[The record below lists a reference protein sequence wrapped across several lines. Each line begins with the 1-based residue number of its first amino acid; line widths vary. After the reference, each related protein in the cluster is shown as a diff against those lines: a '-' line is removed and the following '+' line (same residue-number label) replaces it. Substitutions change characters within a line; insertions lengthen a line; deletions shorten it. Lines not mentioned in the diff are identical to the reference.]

1 MYVTR
6 REIKNQ
12 YEIICYTLLMKNYT
26 PDIGLV
32 SPLHDPEAR
41 LAKAIRTYGK
51 NLKTIYFGAIIV
63 KVTKNTHEDTLKA
76 LTSANISFSQRTTKG
91 NYVAMGKT
99 YKEAIALG
107 LKLKTRHI
115 HVCDF
120 DRILHW
126 VKVFP
131 NELKDIVEILP
142 SNTGITFIGR
152 SKRAF
157 ETHPKTQKQTE
168 EIVNILASEV
178 AGINVDIMS
187 GSFAMDNQSAKII
200 LKKSKR
206 NDYSFFAEFLS
217 IAKKAGIQINT
228 LMTEGLEWETPDQ
241 YTDKIRK
248 EGYSDWLDEFMSLPE
263 WKRRIELMEKNTE
276 VLISS

>member
-1 MYVTR
+1 
-6 REIKNQ
+6 
-12 YEIICYTLLMKNYT
+12 MKNYT
-26 PDIGLV
+26 PDICLA

-51 NLKTIYFGAIIV
+51 NLKTIYMGAV
-63 KVTKNTHEDTLKA
+63 VVRTTKNTHPDTLKA
-76 LTSANISFSQRTTKG
+76 LTSANILFSKQTTKG

-99 YKEAIALG
+99 YKEAITMG

-142 SNTGITFIGR
+142 SNTGLTFIGR

-168 EIVNILASEV
+168 EIVNILATEV
-178 AGINVDIMS
+178 AGIDVDIMS
-187 GSFAMDNQSAKII
+187 GSFAMDSQSAKII

-206 NDYSFFAEFLS
+206 NDYSFYAEFLS
-217 IAKKAGIQINT
+217 ITKKLNIQLNT
-228 LMTEGLEWETPDQ
+228 ITAEGLEWETPDQ
-241 YTDKIRK
+241 YIDKIRR

-263 WKRRIELMEKNTE
+263 WKRRIELMEKNSE
-276 VLISS
+276 VLTSN

>member
-1 MYVTR
+1 
-6 REIKNQ
+6 
-12 YEIICYTLLMKNYT
+12 MKNYT

-32 SPLHDPEAR
+32 GPLHDPEAR
-41 LAKAIRTYGK
+41 LARAIRTYGK
-51 NLKTIYFGAIIV
+51 NLKSIYMGAIVV
-63 KVTKNTHEDTLKA
+63 KTTKNTHSDTLKA
-76 LTSANISFSQRTTKG
+76 LASANISFSKRATKG

-99 YKEAIALG
+99 YKEAITLG

-131 NELKDIVEILP
+131 NELKDIVELLP
-142 SNTGITFIGR
+142 SNTGITFVGR

-178 AGINVDIMS
+178 AGIDVDIMS
-187 GSFAMDNQSAKII
+187 GSFAMDSQSAKII

-228 LMTEGLEWETPDQ
+228 LITEGLEWETPDQ
-241 YTDKIRK
+241 YADKIRK

-276 VLISS
+276 ILIKS

>member
-1 MYVTR
+1 M
-6 REIKNQ
+6 NLF
-12 YEIICYTLLMKNYT
+12 CYTLLMKNYL
-26 PDIGLV
+26 PDVSLV

-63 KVTKNTHEDTLKA
+63 RVTKNTHEDTLKA
-76 LTSANISFSQRTTKG
+76 LDSSNISYSKQTTVG

-107 LKLKTRHI
+107 LKFKTRHI

-126 VKVFP
+126 VKTYP
-131 NELKDIVEILP
+131 NELKDIVELLP
-142 SNTGITFIGR
+142 SNTGVTFIGR

-178 AGINVDIMS
+178 AGIDVDIMS
-187 GSFAMDNQSAKII
+187 GSFAMDMEAVKKI
-200 LKKSKR
+200 LKHSRR
-206 NDYSFFAEFLS
+206 NDFSFYAEFLS
-217 IAKKAGIQINT
+217 IAKRLKIQINSIT
-228 LMTEGLEWETPDQ
+228 TEGLEWETPDQ
-241 YTDKIRK
+241 YQDKIQK
-248 EGYSDWLDEFMSLPE
+248 EGYQDWLDEFMSLPE

-276 VLISS
+276 LLLTS